1 MGLLPELGS
10 DEEGNNKL
18 LQQAQQV
25 WNMLDDL
32 ADNDPQGY
40 QRFIQKQTADYKEM
54 TAPPQPYMCVKTHFQ
69 AGEALYVNIMSW
81 ARIPAPKSQHDNI
94 PLFAAPVMDDKK
106 GERKE
111 ISTVSIT
118 TNPQVLKDCA
128 KDRSQMTMFIH
139 LVLEYLE
146 HLCHQPVT
154 QHFEVLPDDSSF
166 KGDLQAVQNG
176 FLQALHKSLE
186 KRDNHSKMDDGK
198 GKESEDSVLTQ
209 LSKITVCADGAS
221 NGQKLTPTGLNTNTN
236 KKVLIE
242 EIEVTK
248 NLITPKY
255 DLHISQA
262 SNTLV
267 LTVHLP
273 HVTSVSQCQ
282 LDVSQDDVKLQV
294 SDKNYLTVTFP
305 VVVDD
310 TKALARFNKKLSTL
324 TLHVPVVAEK
334 NIP

>member
-1 MGLLPELGS
+1 MEAVTALKNMGLLPELGS

-111 ISTVSIT
+111 IATVSIT

-128 KDRSQMTMFIH
+128 KDRSQR
-139 LVLEYLE
+139 
-146 HLCHQPVT
+146 PW
-154 QHFEVLPDDSSF
+154 
-166 KGDLQAVQNG
+166 
-176 FLQALHKSLE
+176 
-186 KRDNHSKMDDGK
+186 
-198 GKESEDSVLTQ
+198 KESEDSVLTQ

-242 EIEVTK
+242 EIEVTE

-255 DLHISQA
+255 DLHISEA

-294 SDKNYLTVTFP
+294 SDKNYLSVTFP

-310 TKALARFNKKLSTL
+310 TKALARFSKKLSTL

-334 NIP
+334 ISPDHILLLCQKPYA

>member
-1 MGLLPELGS
+1 MLSMELTY
-10 DEEGNNKL
+10 N
-18 LQQAQQV
+18 V
-25 WNMLDDL
+25 
-32 ADNDPQGY
+32 
-40 QRFIQKQTADYKEM
+40 
-54 TAPPQPYMCVKTHFQ
+54 
-69 AGEALYVNIMSW
+69 YVTKCHILCFS
-81 ARIPAPKSQHDNI
+81 
-94 PLFAAPVMDDKK
+94 
-106 GERKE
+106 E

-282 LDVSQDDVKLQV
+282 LDVSQVRGVGLGQWQTQALVNYCRDKMLLKLHRH
-294 SDKNYLTVTFP
+294 L
-305 VVVDD
+305 
-310 TKALARFNKKLSTL
+310 LSIIGKI
-324 TLHVPVVAEK
+324 H
-334 NIP
+334 